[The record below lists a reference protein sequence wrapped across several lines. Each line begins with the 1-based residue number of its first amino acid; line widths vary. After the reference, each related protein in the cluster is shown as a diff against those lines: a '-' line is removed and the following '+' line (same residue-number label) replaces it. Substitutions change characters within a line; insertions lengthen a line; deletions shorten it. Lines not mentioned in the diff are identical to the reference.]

1 MRQLSVSDPRDRVG
15 LSWRSELAAGIWQHL
30 ESIDV
35 VEVIADDYFDVPLR
49 RVRALSTLAAQV
61 PLIVH
66 GIGLGLASASP
77 VSEPHLKCIA
87 RFVNRVEPESWS
99 EHLAFVRAGAI
110 ELGHL
115 AAPPRSEATLLGT
128 LANLQRVRAVVGS
141 LPAVE
146 NVASLLDPPGSEYD
160 EASWVSEI
168 VAASAAPLLLDLHN
182 LYSNAQNF
190 GFEPSAYLERLPIE
204 RVSIVHVAGG
214 TWLETPAALGER
226 RRLRL
231 DDHLHAVPSVV
242 FTLLEELAFRA
253 PQRLTVILER
263 DGKYPPITELLLELN
278 LAREALARGRARRSE
293 AERVCH
299 AG

>member
-1 MRQLSVSDPRDRVG
+1 MRQLIPSDRVG

-35 VEVIADDYFDVPLR
+35 VEVIADDYFDAPMR
-49 RVRALSTLAAQV
+49 RVRSLSTLAARV

-66 GIGLGLASASP
+66 GIALGLASASP
-77 VSEPHLKCIA
+77 VNETQLSRMA
-87 RFVNRVEPESWS
+87 RFVNRVEPAAWS

-115 AAPPRSEATLLGT
+115 AAPPRSAATIAGT
-128 LANLQRVRAVVGS
+128 LANLRRIRQIVGS
-141 LPAVE
+141 LPALE
-146 NVASLLDPPGSEYD
+146 NVASLLDPPGSEFD
-160 EASWVSEI
+160 EASWVSAI
-168 VAASAAPLLLDLHN
+168 VASSNAPLLLDLHN

-190 GFEPSAYLERLPIE
+190 GFDAADYLRRVPIE
-204 RVSIVHVAGG
+204 QVSIVHLAGG
-214 TWLETPAALGER
+214 AWLETPGPSSH
-226 RRLRL
+226 RLRL

-263 DGKYPPITELLLELN
+263 DGAFPSFHELLAELGH
-278 LAREALARGRARRSE
+278 AREALARGRARRFD
-293 AERVCH
+293 AERARH